1 MMGVK
6 RMNISDSIQSRS
18 GQAPYAAQNQ
28 NVRADNKTSA
38 KTTGQTASN
47 QARLD
52 ALKAKMQSGD
62 PVNLNALA
70 DSMLKKGAFID
81 VQA

>member
-18 GQAPYAAQNQ
+18 GQVPYAAQNQ
-28 NVRADNKTSA
+28 NVRADNKAST
-38 KTTGQTASN
+38 KTTGQPVSN